1 MDLLSVTGGPTLP
14 ADFTGLRWG
23 GHPPTRDGPCVRG
36 SNRRLWMI
44 GPPWVSSQAGQLA
57 SVPGPLRGA
66 GSHLGTGL
74 QGEGRR
80 GRPLSGRV
88 APAGRGTGTLG
99 RAGLSPWVGPS
110 RGSHQGDSG
119 DQGGTHLR
127 EPLPAAAPPPSIRFP
142 SLRVSCAEVRP
153 LPSPPPAPS
162 PGVSAPV
169 TSCDAHVARTA
180 ALPARSLVTC
190 CRDPA
195 RL

>member
-1 MDLLSVTGGPTLP
+1 MRQYRRTPQGCSPTSTPGPPQPPPDDWLTGKPGAAKTLSP
-14 ADFTGLRWG
+14 AKPRTNVCALDRRGCQKHTPGALNN
-23 GHPPTRDGPCVRG
+23 GHLFP
-36 SNRRLWMI
+36 RRLDI
-44 GPPWVSSQAGQLA
+44 RDQGV
-57 SVPGPLRGA
+57 
-66 GSHLGTGL
+66 
-74 QGEGRR
+74 GEG
-80 GRPLSGRV
+80 
-88 APAGRGTGTLG
+88 AG